1 MKVAAAMDAAS
12 KMNSTP
18 ITAGVKRNLN
28 TFIIL
33 I

>member
-1 MKVAAAMDAAS
+1 MNVAAAMAVAS

-28 TFIIL
+28 TFMIL

>member
-1 MKVAAAMDAAS
+1 MKVAAAMAAAS

-28 TFIIL
+28 IL
-33 I
+33 ITLI